1 MEFFDSGPSIKNV
14 SGAVLL
20 FMFMEKTSF
29 ESLAEFAS
37 EDVIFRLLAKERGKY
52 AAKIGKNAMNPFAS
66 DPLFQEL
73 KAMTPPHKLWG
84 NPGRGKLPP
93 KVWSGPASWTCG
105 KRRATVRVSQAI
117 KKKRGKFPDAP
128 WVRNLNEFVTSVQ
141 KSISG
146 AEPLVLESPRILAK
160 FKERDAESGDFI
172 YRPICKYSDLK
183 TKIILALAYQYI
195 LAKFDKYFHRNMLF
209 MRAPR
214 RVEGKRYEMPKYT
227 DAIDLVSD
235 FRRRNNGKPIYVG
248 ECDIQKFYDIF
259 NHDVIV
265 RCFEDLFAEA
275 KKSDGAVDEDF
286 DSLRRVI
293 KAYLDSFNYPEC
305 VMSKNDDPE
314 YWKNEVRRHRSDSCP
329 EPVCRFKWVSDG
341 AFVSSGCYTEE
352 ELRKAKENKK
362 LGIPQGGPL
371 SGIMVNVVM
380 RVVDKPI
387 VESGSPE
394 KLFIR
399 YCDDILL
406 MHTDKNA
413 CENYL
418 KCYYDQL
425 ISCKLVPHRQKDV
438 ADCKSG
444 RKTKAD
450 FWHSKSKNVYLWGPG
465 DGAASDW
472 VAFVGYEMRRTGEIR
487 VRKDKI
493 DEEFKRIA
501 HEYYNI
507 IYSKTL
513 TSGEPVTEEK
523 RCELIEKMDKL
534 SKHILNYAKIE
545 NNVYTRSQA
554 RRLDKYLYRKT
565 RQAAA
570 RIGLTDPKRVA
581 RERVTYLDWVTGKVV
596 DNKGDV

>member
-1 MEFFDSGPSIKNV
+1 
-14 SGAVLL
+14 
-20 FMFMEKTSF
+20 MEKKSF

-52 AAKIGKNAMNPFAS
+52 AAKIGKNAANPFAS

-73 KAMTPPHKLWG
+73 RAVTPPHKLWG

-93 KVWSGPASWTCG
+93 KVWSGPASWTCDK
-105 KRRATVRVSQAI
+105 KRAAVRVYQAI
-117 KKKRGKFPDAP
+117 KKKRDMFPDAP
-128 WVRNLNEFVTSVQ
+128 WVRNLNDFVLSVRN
-141 KSISG
+141 SLSG
-146 AEPLVLESPRILAK
+146 TEPLVLESPQILAK

-214 RVEGKRYEMPKYT
+214 RVEGHRYEMPKYT

-235 FRRRNNGKPIYVG
+235 FRRRNNRKPIYVG

-259 NHDVIV
+259 NHDVILK
-265 RCFEDLFAEA
+265 CFEDLFAEA
-275 KKSDGAVDEDF
+275 KSSDGAEDNDF

-293 KAYLDSFNYPEC
+293 KAYLDSFNYPEH
-305 VMSKNDDPE
+305 VMSKNDDPD
-314 YWKNEVRRHRSDSCP
+314 YWKDEVRRHRSDACP
-329 EPVCRFKWVSDG
+329 EPVCRFKWVSDD
-341 AFVSSGCYTEE
+341 AFVSSGCYTDE
-352 ELRKAKENKK
+352 ELQTAKENKK

-371 SGIMVNVVM
+371 SGIIVNVVM

-387 VESGSPE
+387 VKSGSPD

-406 MHTDKNA
+406 MHTDERA

-418 KCYYDQL
+418 DCYYHQL
-425 ISCKLVPHRQKDV
+425 KSCRLVPHRQKDV

-444 RKTKAD
+444 RKTKAE
-450 FWHSKSKNVYLWGPG
+450 FWHSKSKNIYLWGSG
-465 DGAASDW
+465 AGAASDW

-493 DEEFKRIA
+493 DAEFKRIA
-501 HEYYNI
+501 HEYYSV
-507 IYSKTL
+507 IYSKKV
-513 TSGEPVTEEK
+513 TSGELVSEEK
-523 RCELIEKMDKL
+523 RCELIEKMDNL
-534 SKHILNYAKIE
+534 SKHILNYAKME

-570 RIGLTDPKRVA
+570 RIGIIDPKKAA
-581 RERVTYLDWVTGKVV
+581 RERVTYLDQVTGKVT
-596 DNKGDV
+596 DNKTDA